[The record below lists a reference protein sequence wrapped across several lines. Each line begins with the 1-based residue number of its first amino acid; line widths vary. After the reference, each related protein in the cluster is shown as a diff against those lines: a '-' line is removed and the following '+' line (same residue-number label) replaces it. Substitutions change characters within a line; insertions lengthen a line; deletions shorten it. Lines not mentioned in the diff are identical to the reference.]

1 MEAKKKFNLRTASA
15 IAVTAVFFVFQMYIA
30 LVKQFPPMLQSPL
43 HLVFALTLVY
53 IYFPAD
59 YNYRKKIRKAA
70 EAEGKTPDPAM
81 MSKRSWM
88 NWLDI
93 PAFIGIAYLLWYV
106 LSQNERL
113 SNSFVIG
120 ISEVFMIDYV
130 CMVVSILLLLLAVYR
145 TLGIMLTAFIAVFI
159 LYAWISPYLPGILY
173 TKPKSTMLKFL
184 NQFTAGMVMTESGI
198 FGTPLYTSAS
208 TLFYFM
214 VFGAFFSTIGGG
226 QLLIDM
232 GMKVS
237 NKSSGGPAKAAV
249 LSSGLMGMISGS
261 AVANV
266 ATTGVMT
273 IPMMKKIGYEPE
285 EAGAVEAVASTG
297 GQIMPPIMGVGAFI
311 MAELLGINYMQVAAA
326 AIIPAMAYYFAVFV
340 LVDRIA
346 AKRAARLD
354 GTVDA
359 TIEVGRKILPRLYLL
374 IPAVLLVIWII
385 RGASLMRAG
394 MIGIFACIA
403 CDVANYFI
411 NKEDFIDLKGL
422 GQCCI
427 DGAKQAASIAI
438 PTAACGII
446 INVVTGQTS
455 LATNLSNLISALGTD
470 NLFIAL
476 LIAMVGCMILGMA
489 LPTVAAYLVGTILF
503 VPCIRPILLA
513 TGMADLTANLCAN
526 MFVFYYGIMA
536 QITPPVCVASYT
548 AAGIADGNAMK
559 TGLKGFTFAMV
570 GFLVPF
576 VFVYNPP
583 ILLQGTLVEIVIATA
598 QLALGTYFLAVM
610 VSGFFKCNL
619 NRLERMVLF
628 VAAICLIAPEMI
640 SSIIGVILGVA
651 ILLLSVTRGKKAIK
665 GGMPA

>member
-1 MEAKKKFNLRTASA
+1 MTDKKKLTVRQIAA
-15 IAVTAVFFVFQMYIA
+15 IAATVLFFAFQMYIA
-30 LVKQFPPMLQSPL
+30 LVKQFTPMLQGPL

-53 IYFPAD
+53 IYYPAD
-59 YNYRKKIRKAA
+59 FNYRKKIRKAA
-70 EAEGKTPDPAM
+70 EAEGKEVDEAVLN
-81 MSKRSWM
+81 KRAWM
-88 NWLDI
+88 NWLDL
-93 PAFIGIAYLLWYV
+93 PCFAGVAYMAWYV
-106 LSQNERL
+106 ISQYARL
-113 SNSFVIG
+113 TDYVLG
-120 ISEVFMIDYV
+120 ISDVLTIDYV
-130 CMVVSILLLLLAVYR
+130 AMVVCILVLLLAVYR
-145 TLGIMLTAFIAVFI
+145 TLGMMLTGFIAAFILF
-159 LYAWISPYLPGILY
+159 AWVSPHLPGIFY
-173 TKPKSTMLKFL
+173 TKPKSTMIKFL

-214 VFGAFFSTIGGG
+214 VFGAFFSEIGGG
-226 QLLIDM
+226 QLLIDV
-232 GMKVS
+232 GMKAS

-311 MAELLGINYMQVAAA
+311 MAEMLGISYLKVAMA
-326 AIIPAMAYYFAVFV
+326 AIIPAVAYYFAVFV

-346 AKRAARLD
+346 AKRAHNIKSD
-354 GTVDA
+354 VDA
-359 TIEVGRKILPRLYLL
+359 TITVKRKIVPRLYLL
-374 IPAVLLVIWII
+374 IPAVLLVIYII

-394 MIGIFACIA
+394 MIGIFACIV
-403 CDVANYFI
+403 CDIINYFV
-411 NKEDFIDLKGL
+411 NKEDFINLKAL
-422 GQCCI
+422 GSCCM

-455 LATNLSNLISALGTD
+455 LATNLSNLITKLGTS
-470 NLFIAL
+470 NLFLAL
-476 LIAMVGCMILGMA
+476 LIGMAGCMVLGMA

-503 VPCIRPILLA
+503 VPCIKPILL
-513 TGMADLTANLCAN
+513 GLGYSDMTASMCAN

-548 AAGIADGNAMK
+548 AAGIADANAMK

-570 GFLVPF
+570 GFMVPF
-576 VFVYNPP
+576 VFVYNPA
-583 ILLQGTLVEIVIATA
+583 ILLQGTAAEIVIGVV
-598 QLALGTYFLAVM
+598 QLAIGTYFLAIV
-610 VSGFFKCNL
+610 VSGFFKSNL
-619 NRLERMVLF
+619 NKVERAILL
-628 VAAICLIAPEMI
+628 VASLSLIAPEMI
-640 SSIIGVILGVA
+640 SSIIGAVVGIAVLV
-651 ILLLSVTRGKKAIK
+651 LSAMKAKKTA
-665 GGMPA
+665 AAA